1 MNLFLKEAFAMK
13 DNIIENRRYIHE
25 NAELGFDLPKTR
37 AFVIKQLTSLG
48 YAPILLR

>member
-25 NAELGFDLPKTR
+25 NARVRL
-37 AFVIKQLTSLG
+37 
-48 YAPILLR
+48 